1 MTIETVLPNNILE
14 QLRVNGLITAQE
26 VVINYGDIYYAKDV
40 LSDNKRML
48 ESAVINQIK
57 NVTIT
62 ENTQTKTI
70 LKGWLMSN
78 LICFDAE
85 AQTSL
90 KSGVRKLCDAVS
102 ITMGPRGKLVLI
114 EKNNEPPHLT
124 KDGATVAKNIVL

>member
-62 ENTQTKTI
+62 ENNQTKTI
-70 LKGWLMSN
+70 LKG
-78 LICFDAE
+78 
-85 AQTSL
+85 
-90 KSGVRKLCDAVS
+90 
-102 ITMGPRGKLVLI
+102 
-114 EKNNEPPHLT
+114 
-124 KDGATVAKNIVL
+124 

>member
-70 LKGWLMSN
+70 LKG
-78 LICFDAE
+78 
-85 AQTSL
+85 
-90 KSGVRKLCDAVS
+90 
-102 ITMGPRGKLVLI
+102 
-114 EKNNEPPHLT
+114 
-124 KDGATVAKNIVL
+124 

>member
-40 LSDNKRML
+40 LTDNKRML

-70 LKGWLMSN
+70 LKG
-78 LICFDAE
+78 
-85 AQTSL
+85 
-90 KSGVRKLCDAVS
+90 
-102 ITMGPRGKLVLI
+102 
-114 EKNNEPPHLT
+114 
-124 KDGATVAKNIVL
+124 

>member
-14 QLRVNGLITAQE
+14 QLRINGLITAQE

-70 LKGWLMSN
+70 LKG
-78 LICFDAE
+78 
-85 AQTSL
+85 
-90 KSGVRKLCDAVS
+90 
-102 ITMGPRGKLVLI
+102 
-114 EKNNEPPHLT
+114 
-124 KDGATVAKNIVL
+124 

>member
-48 ESAVINQIK
+48 ESAIVNQIK

-70 LKGWLMSN
+70 LKG
-78 LICFDAE
+78 
-85 AQTSL
+85 
-90 KSGVRKLCDAVS
+90 
-102 ITMGPRGKLVLI
+102 
-114 EKNNEPPHLT
+114 
-124 KDGATVAKNIVL
+124 